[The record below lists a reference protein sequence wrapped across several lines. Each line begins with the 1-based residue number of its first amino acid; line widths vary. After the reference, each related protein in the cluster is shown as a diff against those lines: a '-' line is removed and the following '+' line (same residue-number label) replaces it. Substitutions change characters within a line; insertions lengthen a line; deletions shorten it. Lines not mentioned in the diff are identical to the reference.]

1 MKRIA
6 LIFLLCSLSIAVFAQ
21 SREIFENRLGQL
33 EKDLS
38 QMLPD
43 SEPGA
48 SVIITHDNK
57 VIFDKYYGLA
67 NLESGQKLNS
77 GHVLGIASM
86 SKQFTG
92 MAVLFLVQEGKLK
105 LDDDINQY
113 FPELPLSGRKISVK
127 QLLSHTS
134 GLPELTQN
142 DEFMNSIDQAHT
154 VDQVIDLAFKGEF
167 RGEPGEKYIYCNTG
181 YTIIVALIEKLSK
194 MDYAAFLKKKI
205 FQPLKM
211 KDTYACDFR
220 NDAVN
225 AVQRYLSDSAGFRK
239 ARIMHFSNLIGG
251 GGVISNSRDMAKWEM
266 ALLSGKKLP
275 QNYQK
280 IWEPI
285 LLNSGKSTDYGLGLG
300 ISDFDGRKFYYHPGM
315 GDGMNS
321 IDLIFPDYDLTITVI
336 RNVSKPKHSS
346 NNISLLAAKYLLQND

>member
-1 MKRIA
+1 
-6 LIFLLCSLSIAVFAQ
+6 
-21 SREIFENRLGQL
+21 
-33 EKDLS
+33 
-38 QMLPD
+38 MLPD

-48 SVIITHDNK
+48 SVIITHGNRI
-57 VIFDKYYGLA
+57 IFDKYYGLA
-67 NLESGQKLNS
+67 DLESGQKLNS

-105 LDDDINQY
+105 LDDDITKY
-113 FPELPLSGRKISVK
+113 FPELPLAGRKITIQ

-142 DEFMNSIDQAHT
+142 DEFMNSIDKAHT
-154 VDQVIDLAFKGEF
+154 VDQIIDLAFKGEF

-194 MDYAAFLKKKI
+194 MDYAAFLKEKI
-205 FQPLKM
+205 FKPLKM
-211 KDTYACDFR
+211 NDTYACDFK

-225 AVQRYLSDSAGFRK
+225 AVQRYLPDSAGFRK
-239 ARIMHFSNLIGG
+239 ARVMHFSNLIGG

-280 IWEPI
+280 LWEPI

-300 ISDFDGRKFYYHPGM
+300 VSDLDGKKFYYHPGM

-336 RNVSKPKHSS
+336 RNISKPKHSS
-346 NNISLLAAKYLLQND
+346 NDISLLAAKYLLTNE